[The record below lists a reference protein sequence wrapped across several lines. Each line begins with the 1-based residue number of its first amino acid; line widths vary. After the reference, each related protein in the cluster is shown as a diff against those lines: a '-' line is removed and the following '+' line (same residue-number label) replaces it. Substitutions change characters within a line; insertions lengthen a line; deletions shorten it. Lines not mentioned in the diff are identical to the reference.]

1 MYVKGVLR
9 VKDLFDNNLR
19 PLSFGSF
26 KQKYLLDAFPFTVF
40 YGTLS
45 AIPRVWVESLNVLHI
60 ENTNEDL
67 ADTIQD
73 IPYLSRYVYRHL
85 IQTVA
90 KPPVA
95 FTKWNDVFQ
104 FSQSQWQTICKIPF
118 ASCKES
124 KIRYFQYRFIHRI
137 LGTNSRLCRMNIVGS
152 PLCTFCNEQNE
163 SIEHLFWDCNI
174 TSTFLLD
181 VEQCIL
187 GRQFIFSKEDI
198 FFGYKFSLR
207 HPYNFLIF
215 HLKFYLFNKK
225 LNFQLPNLNEFLYKF
240 KFSIQVEKKIGNS
253 KVCHTISYDTLHS
266 AFRNCLPLFQ

>member
-40 YGTLS
+40 YGILS

-73 IPYLSRYVYRHL
+73 IPFLSRYIYRHY
-85 IQTVA
+85 IKTVA
-90 KPPVA
+90 TPPVA
-95 FTKWNDVFQ
+95 FSKWNDVFQ
-104 FSQSQWQTICKIPF
+104 FSESQWQTICKIPF

-137 LGTNSRLCRMNIVGS
+137 LGTNSRLYRMNIVDS

-163 SIEHLFWDCNI
+163 SIEHLF
-174 TSTFLLD
+174 
-181 VEQCIL
+181 
-187 GRQFIFSKEDI
+187 
-198 FFGYKFSLR
+198 
-207 HPYNFLIF
+207 
-215 HLKFYLFNKK
+215 
-225 LNFQLPNLNEFLYKF
+225 
-240 KFSIQVEKKIGNS
+240 
-253 KVCHTISYDTLHS
+253 
-266 AFRNCLPLFQ
+266 